1 MLVIICY
8 LLSQALLIHV
18 YLRELKTYVHTK
30 LYALT
35 SVVPLF
41 HTFMAMQNYGGAL
54 GKWGTDT
61 KFPVV
66 DTKFLSRVVKI
77 LKWIVIM
84 VV

>member
-1 MLVIICY
+1 
-8 LLSQALLIHV
+8 
-18 YLRELKTYVHTK
+18 
-30 LYALT
+30 
-35 SVVPLF
+35 
-41 HTFMAMQNYGGAL
+41 MAMQNYGGAL